1 MITNQPV
8 IARGEL
14 SVEELGEIHNK
25 METLLGQKGAY
36 IDGIFYCPH
45 HPDKGYEG
53 EIKEFKINCD
63 CRKPKPG
70 MLLQAKA
77 DFNIDLEQSFMV
89 GDSENDIKAGKAAG
103 CKTVL
108 INKGSFGQ
116 DYTLHNLSEFVEKVL
131 QSTHK
136 NN

>member
-1 MITNQPV
+1 
-8 IARGEL
+8 
-14 SVEELGEIHNK
+14 
-25 METLLGQKGAY
+25 
-36 IDGIFYCPH
+36 
-45 HPDKGYEG
+45 
-53 EIKEFKINCD
+53 
-63 CRKPKPG
+63 